1 MITDLLTRLED
12 EKDQWIYEAIARF
25 NERFPGFGG
34 QRYDGPGTL
43 EDQVL
48 EMKNILDSLRKQT
61 TFNLE
66 RMETEIKTIEV
77 GMVDEQRRL
86 EDLVS
91 TVDSLQRELVIYDD
105 ADKGLEQVQLEKFQF
120 LLDYQFTFDKKDQVV
135 FKERKV
141 SKLLEGYEMLE
152 SDMLDFYHR
161 QLSNC
166 WLMFKNSTENIL
178 PDAKFDVE
186 TNPPVIDVRLKHG
199 RGLDQYLKV
208 GNFEEDYRIVHDT
221 LEMNNETVYEYYDN
235 QITQF
240 KKNSR
245 EEIMRLVDDKKEHKR
260 LAEEQVQELQ
270 EHLQQKE
277 KRLVELQ
284 NQLVRVKQEWE
295 QDLLRPNVLDT
306 MLKEEFVKTVSGWR
320 EKLFSEHA
328 SDEERWAYHQYCQ
341 IILKQAERI
350 IGNEYF

>member
-12 EKDQWIYEAIARF
+12 EKDQWIYEAVARF

-61 TFNLE
+61 TLNLE
-66 RMETEIKTIEV
+66 RMETEIKTMEA
-77 GMVDEQRRL
+77 GKVDEQRRL

-91 TVDSLQRELVIYDD
+91 TIESLQRELAIYDD
-105 ADKGLEQVQLEKFQF
+105 ADKRLERVQLEKFQF
-120 LLDYQFTFDKKDQVV
+120 LLEYQFTFDKKDQVV

-141 SKLLEGYEMLE
+141 SKLLEGYEMVE
-152 SDMLDFYHR
+152 GDMLDFYHR

-166 WLMFKNSTENIL
+166 WLMFKNSMENIL
-178 PDAKFDVE
+178 PHAKFDVE
-186 TNPPVIDVRLKHG
+186 TNPPVVDLRLNHG
-199 RGLDQYLKV
+199 RGLDQYLIL

-221 LEMNNETVYEYYDN
+221 LEMNNNTVYEYYDN

-245 EEIMRLVDDKKEHKR
+245 EEMMRLVDHKNEYRR

-270 EHLQQKE
+270 ENIHQRE
-277 KRLVELQ
+277 KRFIELQ
-284 NQLVRVKQEWE
+284 DQYIRVKQEWE
-295 QDLLRPNVLDT
+295 QDLLRPNVLDEF
-306 MLKEEFVKTVSGWR
+306 LKEEFVRTVSGWQ
-320 EKLFSEHA
+320 EKLFSENA

>member
-25 NERFPGFGG
+25 TEQFPGFGIH
-34 QRYDGPGTL
+34 RYDGAGTP
-43 EDQVL
+43 EDHIL

-61 TFNLE
+61 TLNLE
-66 RMETEIKTIEV
+66 SMETEIKTIES
-77 GMVDEQRRL
+77 GLANEQRRL
-86 EDLVS
+86 EELVS
-91 TVDSLQRELVIYDD
+91 TVDHLQRELAIYDD
-105 ADKGLEQVQLEKFQF
+105 ADKGLEQVEFEKFQF
-120 LLDYQFTFDKKDQVV
+120 LLEYQFTFDKKDQVV
-135 FKERKV
+135 FKERKI
-141 SKLLEGYEMLE
+141 SKLLEIYEMVE

-166 WLMFKNSTENIL
+166 WLVFKNSTENIL

-186 TNPPVIDVRLKHG
+186 TNPPLVDVRLKHS
-199 RGLDQYLKV
+199 RGLNQYLKS
-208 GNFEEDYRIVHDT
+208 GNFEEDYRIIHDT
-221 LEMNNETVYEYYDN
+221 LEMNNQTVYEYYEN
-235 QITQF
+235 QINQF

-245 EEIMRLVDDKKEHKR
+245 AEKMRLVDVMKEHRR

-284 NQLVRVKQEWE
+284 DQLIRVKQEWE
-295 QDLLRPNVLDT
+295 QDMLRPKVLET
-306 MLKEEFVKTVSGWR
+306 LLKEEFVKTVSDWR
-320 EKLFSEHA
+320 EKLFSENA

-350 IGNEYF
+350 IGNE

>member
-1 MITDLLTRLED
+1 MVTDLLTRLED

-25 NERFPGFGG
+25 NEQFPGFGG
-34 QRYDGPGTL
+34 QRNDGAGTL

-48 EMKNILDSLRKQT
+48 EMRNILDSLRKQT
-61 TFNLE
+61 TLNLE
-66 RMETEIKTIEV
+66 RIETEIKTIEA
-77 GMVDEQRRL
+77 GLVDEQRRL
-86 EDLVS
+86 EVLVS
-91 TVDSLQRELVIYDD
+91 TVDSLQRELVIYDN

-120 LLDYQFTFDKKDQVV
+120 LLDYQFTFDKKNQVV

-141 SKLLEGYEMLE
+141 SKLLEGHEKVE

-161 QLSNC
+161 QLSDC

-186 TNPPVIDVRLKHG
+186 TNPPVADVRLNHG
-199 RGLDQYLKV
+199 RGLDQYLKAR
-208 GNFEEDYRIVHDT
+208 NFEEDYRVVHDT
-221 LEMNNETVYEYYDN
+221 LEMNNQTVYEYYDH
-235 QITQF
+235 QINQF

-295 QDLLRPNVLDT
+295 QDLLRPEVLDT
-306 MLKEEFVKTVSGWR
+306 MLKEEFVKTASGWR

-350 IGNEYF
+350 IGNE